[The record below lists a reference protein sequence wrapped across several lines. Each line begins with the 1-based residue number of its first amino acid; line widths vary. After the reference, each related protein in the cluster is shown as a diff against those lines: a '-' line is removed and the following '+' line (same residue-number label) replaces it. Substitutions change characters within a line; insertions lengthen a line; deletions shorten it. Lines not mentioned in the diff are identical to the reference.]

1 MSIGAIIGSVVGGIA
16 QGSAAKKAAK
26 AQTAAANADIAFQ
39 KETRDIIRGDLNPY
53 RAGGLNAFNAL
64 QYEMGLG
71 AAPMVGGV
79 APSIE
84 TVNIPGTPA
93 AGGNMPGRWNSNT
106 DRGWNSGVIGG
117 GQAAIGT
124 NPGRTVFRVGGRDFA
139 TMDEAQAFANAN
151 MTGGTPYQ
159 GFQKSQDYLF
169 GLNEGISAVEAGAA
183 ARGGLFS
190 GAAMK
195 DLNTFG
201 QDYASTRRNEYL
213 NRLAGLADTGLSAAQ
228 MSGNA
233 STNAAAGVSNAL
245 AARGNAQA
253 AGAIGMGNAINQG
266 IGNALGAWN
275 YQQQLRAG
283 GAPGG
288 RTF

>member
-1 MSIGAIIGSVVGGIA
+1 MGIGAAIGGIVGGIV

-39 KETRDIIRGDLNPY
+39 KETRDIIRGDLAPY
-53 RAGGLNAFNAL
+53 REGGLNAFNL
-64 QYEMGLG
+64 YNNE
-71 AAPMVGGV
+71 V
-79 APSIE
+79 
-84 TVNIPGTPA
+84 
-93 AGGNMPGRWNSNT
+93 
-106 DRGWNSGVIGG
+106 
-117 GQAAIGT
+117 
-124 NPGRTVFRVGGRDFA
+124 
-139 TMDEAQAFANAN
+139 
-151 MTGGTPYQ
+151 TGFGPTQ
-159 GFQKSQDYLF
+159 FQKTQDYNF
-169 GLNEGISAVEAGAA
+169 GLNEGISTVEAGAA

-201 QDYASTRRNEYL
+201 QDYASTRRNDWL
-213 NRLAGLADTGLSAAQ
+213 NRLGGLADTGLNAAQ

-253 AGAIGMGNAINQG
+253 AGAVGVGNAINSG

-275 YQQQLRAG
+275 YQRQLQAG
-283 GAPGG
+283 GMPQQ